1 MIPRDITAQAY
12 FTSSHWRS
20 VVNKVKERWEE
31 GYSITDFDY
40 GDDTYVVIMSKV
52 SEWSDQTIKISKSFP
67 TEEIQEGWD
76 EGYSV
81 TNMLYDGTDW
91 IVVMTNVE
99 YVVGQ
104 SVKTN
109 FSYESLRRGLQDG
122 WDEDMMVTKLC
133 SQLTR
138 SLDKMVV
145 VMSEF
150 FDCSQDQSLHLL
162 RGDVTPNEIGNAF
175 SGDKFVT
182 DLYDFGSGLMVVA
195 SSNTEWDSMIITCS
209 ATVDG
214 MVEKIDE
221 KWQDDYFVTTV
232 AYYNGYWYVVYGTK

>member
-1 MIPRDITAQAY
+1 MIPRDINAQSY
-12 FTSSHWRS
+12 YISP
-20 VVNKVKERWEE
+20 RWSNVMEQVEEKWDE
-31 GYSITDFDY
+31 GYCITDFDY
-40 GDDTYVVIMSKV
+40 GDNAYVVVMSKV
-52 SEWSDQTIKISKSFP
+52 SEWSDQIIKVSKSFP
-67 TEEIQEGWD
+67 TEEIQDGWD
-76 EGYSV
+76 DGYSV

-104 SVKTN
+104 SVKSD

-133 SQLTR
+133 SKLTR
-138 SLDKMVV
+138 SVDKMVV

-162 RGDVTPNEIGNAF
+162 RGDVTPNEICDAF
-175 SGDKFVT
+175 SDDKFIT

-195 SSNTEWDSMIITCS
+195 SSDTEWDGMIVTRC
-209 ATVDG
+209 ATLKE
-214 MVEKIDE
+214 MAENISE
-221 KWQDDYFVTTV
+221 KWDDDFFVTTV
-232 AYYNGYWYVVYGTK
+232 AYYDGYWYVVYGSK